1 MTSPQQPDWK
11 RHFQNF
17 RVKIEQPSQQAS
29 QPQSPPLNQ
38 VEVTPGGFG
47 WELLRQGYQQF
58 IVWFNAIPSSGKLLA
73 IAGGGILGLSLMKTV
88 YQLVNSLI
96 SLSFLGVILYLVYRF
111 WISPKNSN

>member
-17 RVKIEQPSQQAS
+17 RVKTEQPA
-29 QPQSPPLNQ
+29 QPESPPLNQ

-58 IVWFNAIPSSGKLLA
+58 IVWFQAIPSSGKLLA
-73 IAGGGILGLSLMKTV
+73 IAGGGILSLSLMKTV
-88 YQLVNSLI
+88 YQLVTSLI
-96 SLSFLGVILYLVYRF
+96 SLSILGVILYLVYRF
-111 WISPKNSN
+111 WILPKNSSN

>member
-1 MTSPQQPDWK
+1 MTSPQPPDWK

-17 RVKIEQPSQQAS
+17 RVKVEQPA
-29 QPQSPPLNQ
+29 QPQSQPLNQ

-73 IAGGGILGLSLMKTV
+73 IVGGGILSLSLMKTV
-88 YQLVNSLI
+88 YQLVTSLI
-96 SLSFLGVILYLVYRF
+96 SLSILGVILYLVYRF
-111 WISPKNSN
+111 WILPKNSSN